1 MHYLGPHLIP
11 PKENQ
16 REVIP
21 QGIIADV
28 QSGNVYSSYTAPSLL
43 QMALHSDGRLYGYL
57 KPLQDLLNGRVQLQG
72 DLQNGRNLSLL
83 AIIKWLRLKH
93 EFGLSLDSE
102 DYLLVI
108 KVLEQPNRLYRKP
121 SANAATAGPFTRF
134 PIKSN
139 NKIITNYDASLVHQA
154 MQGLIDGA
162 VNPQAALIDLQQL
175 GLLRMTGFTY
185 PKVNVNFVS
194 TLRQRIKT
202 GLKNIIA
209 LPTAFLISNNYL
221 LSYIILQSNSHI

>member
-139 NKIITNYDASLVHQA
+139 NKIITNKY
-154 MQGLIDGA
+154 
-162 VNPQAALIDLQQL
+162 
-175 GLLRMTGFTY
+175 
-185 PKVNVNFVS
+185 
-194 TLRQRIKT
+194 TLK
-202 GLKNIIA
+202 
-209 LPTAFLISNNYL
+209 
-221 LSYIILQSNSHI
+221 IIL